1 MPVYGFIVKPYIE
14 NELITIIEIALNK
27 HQLDLT
33 MIEKFKQD
41 IIVNNENIQANNI
54 NNHTDRLKPHI
65 LKVEDENITA
75 MDITSK
81 LDDLG
86 YNVTATVH
94 RDMMLR
100 TSQETRSRIWINV
113 VK

>member
-1 MPVYGFIVKPYIE
+1 
-14 NELITIIEIALNK
+14 
-27 HQLDLT
+27 

-65 LKVEDENITA
+65 LEVEDENITA

-94 RDMMLR
+94 RDMMLL
-100 TSQETRSRIWINV
+100 N
-113 VK
+113 KPGN